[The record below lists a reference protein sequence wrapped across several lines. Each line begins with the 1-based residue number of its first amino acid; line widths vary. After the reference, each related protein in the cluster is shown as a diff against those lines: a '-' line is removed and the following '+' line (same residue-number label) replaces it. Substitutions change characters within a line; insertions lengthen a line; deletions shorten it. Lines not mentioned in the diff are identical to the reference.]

1 MASAFLG
8 FSFASPLEKPGPKTK
23 ARIVNDVNEGVQDK
37 KEEETRELRLI
48 NKHLLQQ
55 LEESRRQEAELRSEL
70 EEFRIRLLTVR
81 EAEER
86 LCTQL
91 GEFEAESVEQA
102 QAYNQEIISLTH
114 RLNHAEHL
122 LSAANEELQRRR

>member
-1 MASAFLG
+1 
-8 FSFASPLEKPGPKTK
+8 
-23 ARIVNDVNEGVQDK
+23 VNDVNEGMEDK
-37 KEEETRELRLI
+37 MRELRLI
-48 NKHLLQQ
+48 NERLLQQ
-55 LEESRRQEAELRSEL
+55 LEESRRQEAEMRAEL
-70 EEFRIRLLTVR
+70 EETRIRFLTVR

-102 QAYNQEIISLTH
+102 QAYNQEIISLTQ

-122 LSAANEELQRRR
+122 LSAANDELQRRR